1 MAKEF
6 ITKDNLNNIFSKAT
20 PTKADILQ
28 GGGGILIQSGISNLN
43 TGSMTATVSYPKTF
57 PTKCCV
63 VQLTPNN
70 YYGYWSKGDVL
81 TIKSFTN
88 SSCTVELVGTP
99 PVNTRSEFF
108 WLAIGY

>member
-1 MAKEF
+1 MSKEF
-6 ITKDNLNNIFSKAT
+6 ITNDNLNVLFSKSN
-20 PTKADILQ
+20 PTRADILQ
-28 GGGGILIQSGISNLN
+28 GGGIIIQSGLSNFN

-70 YYGYWSKGDVL
+70 YYGHWSKGDVL

>member
-6 ITKDNLNNIFSKAT
+6 ITKDNIFSKAT
-20 PTKADILQ
+20 PTRADILQ

>member
-6 ITKDNLNNIFSKAT
+6 ITETDLNNLFTKTA
-20 PTKADILQ
+20 PTRADTIQ
-28 GGGGILIQSGISNLN
+28 GGGMLIQSGLGTFN
-43 TGSMTATVSYPKTF
+43 TGSMTVTVSFPKTF

-70 YYGYWSKGDVL
+70 YYGYWTKGDVL
-81 TIKSFTN
+81 TVKSFTN

>member
-1 MAKEF
+1 MANEF
-6 ITKDNLNNIFSKAT
+6 ITETDLDSLFIKTA
-20 PTKADILQ
+20 PTKADTIQ
-28 GGGGILIQSGISNLN
+28 GGGILIQSGLSNFN

>member
-6 ITKDNLNNIFSKAT
+6 ITEDNLNTLFSKTA

-28 GGGGILIQSGISNLN
+28 GGILIQSGLSNFN

-57 PTKCCV
+57 PTKYCV

-70 YYGYWSKGDVL
+70 YYGHWSKGDVL

-88 SSCTVELVGTP
+88 SSLTVELVGTA

>member
-1 MAKEF
+1 MSYSLKQ
-6 ITKDNLNNIFSKAT
+6 L
-20 PTKADILQ
+20 LQ
-28 GGGGILIQSGISNLN
+28 EQISYKGGGILIQSGLSNFN

-88 SSCTVELVGTP
+88 SSLTVELVGTA
-99 PVNTRSEFF
+99 PVNTRNEFF

>member
-1 MAKEF
+1 MSYS
-6 ITKDNLNNIFSKAT
+6 LNQLPQEQI
-20 PTKADILQ
+20 PYR
-28 GGGGILIQSGISNLN
+28 GGILIQSGLGNFN

-57 PTKCCV
+57 PTKCCM

-70 YYGYWSKGDVL
+70 YYGHWSKGDVL

-88 SSCTVELVGTP
+88 SSLTVELVGTP

>member
-1 MAKEF
+1 MAEF
-6 ITKDNLNNIFSKAT
+6 ITEANLNSLFTKTA
-20 PTKADILQ
+20 PTKADTLQ
-28 GGGGILIQSGISNLN
+28 GGILIQSGLSNFN
-43 TGSMTATVSYPKTF
+43 TGSMTTTVSYPKTF
-57 PTKCCV
+57 PTKCCM

-88 SSCTVELVGTP
+88 SSLTVELVGTA
-99 PVNTRSEFF
+99 PVNTRNEFF

>member
-1 MAKEF
+1 M
-6 ITKDNLNNIFSKAT
+6 
-20 PTKADILQ
+20 
-28 GGGGILIQSGISNLN
+28 LIQSGLGNFN
-43 TGSMTATVSYPKTF
+43 TNTMTATVSYPKTF

>member
-6 ITKDNLNNIFSKAT
+6 ITEESLDTLFSKTA
-20 PTKADILQ
+20 PTKADTIQ
-28 GGGGILIQSGISNLN
+28 GGGMLIQSGLGTFN
-43 TGSMTATVSYPKTF
+43 TGSMTVTVSYPKTF

-70 YYGYWSKGDVL
+70 YYGRWSKGDVL

-99 PVNTRSEFF
+99 PVNTRNEFF

>member
-1 MAKEF
+1 MSYS
-6 ITKDNLNNIFSKAT
+6 LNQL
-20 PTKADILQ
+20 LQ
-28 GGGGILIQSGISNLN
+28 EQISYKGGILIQSGLSNFN

>member
-6 ITKDNLNNIFSKAT
+6 ITEDNLNNIFSKAT
-20 PTKADILQ
+20 PTRADILQ
-28 GGGGILIQSGISNLN
+28 GGGILIQSGLGNFN
-43 TGSMTATVSYPKTF
+43 TKSMTVTVSYPKTF

-70 YYGYWSKGDVL
+70 YYGHWSKGDVL